1 LKTVGLK
8 NWLFRSLRI
17 DFCLF
22 DPLIDRDAMLGKLCK
37 LVKPNSQKTL
47 NLLF

>member
-1 LKTVGLK
+1 
-8 NWLFRSLRI
+8 
-17 DFCLF
+17 
-22 DPLIDRDAMLGKLCK
+22 MLGKLCK